1 MTALPYN
8 KEVITGEDMRESLKK
23 LVSTK
28 LFWGKTAVNK
38 MAIEDVTLTSRCGCR
53 WRRGHA
59 TIVLGRHTWRNE
71 NTNGR
76 VVLSAVDSL
85 GFVNEIIDRSIVV
98 TMVSLLSPGTFLC
111 NHLHCLKKKP
121 LRLLFLIQ
129 SMSNLVP
136 VVLAMAA
143 LSVRSVV
150 DVDARLVPCV
160 MEEDMILEKKESAV
174 TIVMV
179 RVVFVVRNVTEME

>member
-1 MTALPYN
+1 
-8 KEVITGEDMRESLKK
+8 
-23 LVSTK
+23 
-28 LFWGKTAVNK
+28 
-38 MAIEDVTLTSRCGCR
+38 
-53 WRRGHA
+53 
-59 TIVLGRHTWRNE
+59 
-71 NTNGR
+71 
-76 VVLSAVDSL
+76 
-85 GFVNEIIDRSIVV
+85 
-98 TMVSLLSPGTFLC
+98 
-111 NHLHCLKKKP
+111 
-121 LRLLFLIQ
+121 
-129 SMSNLVP
+129 MSNLVP